1 MMLHFLRIYQIN
13 GYEGWIASSEQAAR
27 IGGRKAKWTARRLRE
42 WTHAFVRDMTNLP
55 DHEYGKWNS
64 SILEDEDLAQEICL
78 HLQSKGPYV
87 CAMDIV
93 QFLETPEMKE
103 RLNLKKLISER
114 TARRWMNRMG
124 YRWKKEPKGQ
134 YKDGHERED
143 VVAYR
148 QQVFLPFIAT
158 LIPHMR
164 KWTQDGTLKTIDEEA
179 ESSDDPGPGS
189 VGSNPCHRRWIVI
202 WVHDESTFYVVLLQ
216 LKNRFFRKMM

>member
-27 IGGRKAKWTARRLRE
+27 IGGQKAKWTARRLRE
-42 WTHAFVRDMTNLP
+42 WTHAFVCDMKNLP

-64 SILEDEDLAQEICL
+64 SVLEDEDLVQEICL

-93 QFLETPEMKE
+93 HFLEIPEMKE
-103 RLNLKKLISER
+103 WLNLKKPIWER
-114 TARRWMNRMG
+114 MACRWMNRMG
-124 YRWKKEPKGQ
+124 YHWKKEQKGQ

-148 QQVFLPFIAT
+148 QQVFLPFIPT
-158 LIPHMR
+158 LTPHMR
-164 KWTQDGTLKTIDEEA
+164 KWTQDGTLETIDKEA
-179 ESSDDPGPGS
+179 ESPNDPGPGP
-189 VGSNPCHRRWIVI
+189 VGSNPCHG
-202 WVHDESTFYVVLLQ
+202 
-216 LKNRFFRKMM
+216 